1 MERPRPE
8 QERKHDWDELSA
20 EFDLAFAILEDEE
33 KRMAKLKR
41 IVENLSMRLSLFVE
55 QARQRPDSVRADQI
69 RSATERLMK
78 FQALLTASEAEWLHW
93 KETADGLME
102 SLEALE

>member
-8 QERKHDWDELSA
+8 QERNHEWEELNA

-41 IVENLSMRLSLFVE
+41 IVENMSMRLSLFVE
-55 QARQRPDSVRADQI
+55 QARQQPDAAKHDQI
-69 RSATERLMK
+69 RAATERLMK
-78 FQALLTASEAEWLHW
+78 FQTLLSTTEAEWLHW

-102 SLEALE
+102 KLEELE